1 MIRTAE
7 SKIFESAFF
16 ILRASA
22 GEKRSEVEMVAEAGR
37 IIAEC
42 NLPKRKKRVENFRH
56 IMLVVGISFLLGAVT
71 VGAAW
76 IMTSM
81 R

>member
-16 ILRASA
+16 ILRASSA
-22 GEKRSEVEMVAEAGR
+22 EKRSEVEMVAEAGR

-42 NLPKRKKRVENFRH
+42 NLPKRKKRIADFGH
-56 IMLVVGISFLLGAVT
+56 IMAAAGIGFLLGAVT

-76 IMTSM
+76 IMAVM
-81 R
+81 